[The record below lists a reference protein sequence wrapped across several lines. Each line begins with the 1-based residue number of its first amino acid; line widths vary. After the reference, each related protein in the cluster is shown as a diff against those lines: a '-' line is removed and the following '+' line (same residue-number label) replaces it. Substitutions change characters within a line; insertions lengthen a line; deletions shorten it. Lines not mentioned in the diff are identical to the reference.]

1 MTGAYLTFLRKK
13 VPVNNLLHNLGLP
26 LFLSKKTTPTMATLS
41 KRYEKYEKEY
51 YEHKKLNKLSYENF
65 QKINWRR

>member
-1 MTGAYLTFLRKK
+1 MTGAYLPFLRKK
-13 VPVNNLLHNLGLP
+13 VPVNNLLHKLKLP

-51 YEHKKLNKLSYENF
+51 YENKKLNRLSYEDF